1 MKRFLQIT
9 SVALLTIVFVAL
21 FLWKSNLRDVGHIL
35 ARTDLRW
42 FVAGLL
48 VNVVALVFRTVRWR
62 VLINRDDPPPFY
74 ATFFAN
80 TIGYALS
87 ATLPIR
93 ASDVARP
100 ALLARRTKVRFSD
113 ALGTV
118 LTERVLDL
126 VSILG
131 LLLFF
136 CVRRWNDFDDT
147 LVHASALGAVIILGS
162 LAALMIGIYWFRDA
176 MRRFTARVGMILPI
190 RFREPWMRFF
200 DAFAKTLELAETP
213 SAAAAVLAATAGIW
227 LCLIGQYWCAL
238 FAAHRSLP
246 LDAALFLNATT
257 TVGIAIPTPGG
268 VGGFHKICQWVL
280 TTYYQFDIDTSVA
293 VAVLLHVVSTAPVI
307 VTGLLL
313 FVREGLSW
321 KQLTRETSNN
331 ES

>member
-9 SVALLTIVFVAL
+9 SIALLTIVFIAL
-21 FLWKSNLRDVGHIL
+21 FLWKSNLKDVGRIL
-35 ARTDLRW
+35 AGTDLRW
-42 FVAGLL
+42 LIAGLL
-48 VNVVALVFRTVRWR
+48 VNVMALVFRTVRWR
-62 VLINRDDPPPFY
+62 VLINHEDPPPFY

-100 ALLARRTKVRFSD
+100 ALITRRTKVRFSD

-118 LTERVLDL
+118 LTERILDL
-126 VSILG
+126 ISILG

-147 LVHASALGAVIILGS
+147 VVHASAFAAGVILGAVI
-162 LAALMIGIYWFRDA
+162 ALMLGVYWFRDP
-176 MRRFTARVGMILPI
+176 MRRFNVRISMILPI
-190 RFREPWMRFF
+190 RFREPFMRFF

-238 FAAHRSLP
+238 FAAHRGLP

-257 TVGIAIPTPGG
+257 TVGVAIPTPGG

-280 TTYYQFDIDTSVA
+280 TTYYKFDIDTSVA
-293 VAVLLHVVSTAPVI
+293 VAVLLHVVATAPVI

-313 FVREGLSW
+313 FAREGLSW